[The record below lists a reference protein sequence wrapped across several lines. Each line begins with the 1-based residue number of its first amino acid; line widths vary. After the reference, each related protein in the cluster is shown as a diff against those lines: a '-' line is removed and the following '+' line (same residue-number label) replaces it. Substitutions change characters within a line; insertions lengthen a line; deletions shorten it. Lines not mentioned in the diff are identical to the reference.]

1 MAAIGFAIRLLAL
14 LVMYLISNP
23 KLMDLKSPEEAE
35 TLQMRRFD
43 SRNETAKPAL
53 PSSSLANGIENNG
66 TKV

>member
-35 TLQMRRFD
+35 TLKMRRLD
-43 SRNETAKPAL
+43 SPNETTKPAL
-53 PSSSLANGIENNG
+53 AGPPRVNGIENNG
-66 TKV
+66 QKV